1 MHQANE
7 SLEIDKL
14 RIWLELMTEAI
25 YRLAK

>member
-14 RIWLELMTEAI
+14 RIWLEIMTEAI